1 MIKKILC
8 TALVSFSLFS
18 EANAS
23 HSNYSPM
30 APHQISVKAS
40 HADYSYGLSILP
52 GNSIDSIEYIN
63 KNAFWKLNYVVLDR
77 YLLRP
82 VAHGYS
88 KLPYLA
94 KSSVHNFFSNLSE
107 LNNTVNNVLVGDPI
121 SSGVS
126 LGRFTINSTVGL
138 LGFIDVAKHMGLEQ
152 KSMSMNTVMG
162 KAGVDQGAYIMVPAY
177 GPTTERSIHASAVD
191 NLPYYFITPWTSIA
205 CTVINGID
213 VRASLIPQE
222 EAIDKAVDPY
232 AQLRQVYLMY
242 QEGKVNPNASMENK
256 EDKDVE
262 SYLDEIDD

>member
-1 MIKKILC
+1 MIKKVLLS
-8 TALVSFSLFS
+8 ALISLALIS
-18 EANAS
+18 EASAS
-23 HSNYSPM
+23 HSNYSSM
-30 APHQISVKAS
+30 APRQISVKAS
-40 HADYSYGLSILP
+40 HADYSYGLSVLP

-63 KNAFWKLNYVVLDR
+63 RNAFWKLNYVVLDR

-82 VAHGYS
+82 VAHVYS
-88 KLPYLA
+88 KLPDFA
-94 KSSVHNFFSNLSE
+94 KSSVHNFFSNISD
-107 LNNTVNNVLVGDPI
+107 LNNTVNNALVGEPV

-138 LGFIDVAKHMGLEQ
+138 LGLIDVAKHVGLEQ

-162 KAGVDQGAYIMVPAY
+162 KAGVDQGAYIMIPAY
-177 GPTTERSIHASAVD
+177 GPTTERGIHASAAD
-191 NLPYYFITPWTSIA
+191 NWPYYFVTPWTSIA

-213 VRASLIPQE
+213 ERASLIPQE

-242 QEGKVNPNASMENK
+242 QEGRVNPDVSMENK
-256 EDKDVE
+256 EDKNVD

>member
-82 VAHGYS
+82 VATEHKDQQPCRLPPLEELK
-88 KLPYLA
+88 KLLHQY
-94 KSSVHNFFSNLSE
+94 
-107 LNNTVNNVLVGDPI
+107 
-121 SSGVS
+121 
-126 LGRFTINSTVGL
+126 R
-138 LGFIDVAKHMGLEQ
+138 
-152 KSMSMNTVMG
+152 
-162 KAGVDQGAYIMVPAY
+162 
-177 GPTTERSIHASAVD
+177 
-191 NLPYYFITPWTSIA
+191 
-205 CTVINGID
+205 
-213 VRASLIPQE
+213 
-222 EAIDKAVDPY
+222 
-232 AQLRQVYLMY
+232 
-242 QEGKVNPNASMENK
+242 
-256 EDKDVE
+256 
-262 SYLDEIDD
+262 

>member
-1 MIKKILC
+1 MIKNFLC
-8 TALVSFSLFS
+8 TALISFALLS
-18 EANAS
+18 EASAS

-30 APHQISVKAS
+30 APRQISVKAS
-40 HADYSYGLSILP
+40 HADYSYGLSVLP
-52 GNSIDSIEYIN
+52 GNSVDSIEYIN

-88 KLPYLA
+88 KLPDFA
-94 KSSVHNFFSNLSE
+94 KSSVHNFFSNLSD
-107 LNNTVNNVLVGDPI
+107 LNNTVNNVLVGEPV
-121 SSGVS
+121 SSAVS

-138 LGFIDVAKHMGLEQ
+138 LGLIDVAKHMELEQ

-191 NLPYYFITPWTSIA
+191 NWPYYLVTPWTSIA

-213 VRASLIPQE
+213 ARASLIPQE
-222 EAIDKAVDPY
+222 R
-232 AQLRQVYLMY
+232 QLIRLLILMLSC
-242 QEGKVNPNASMENK
+242 VRS
-256 EDKDVE
+256 
-262 SYLDEIDD
+262 I